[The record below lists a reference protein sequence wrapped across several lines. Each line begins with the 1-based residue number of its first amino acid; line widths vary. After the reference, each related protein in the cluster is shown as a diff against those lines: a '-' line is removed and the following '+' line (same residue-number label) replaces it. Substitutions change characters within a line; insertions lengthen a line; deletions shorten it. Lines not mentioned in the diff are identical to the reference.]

1 MTWRVS
7 GGLLMM
13 LGLAGC
19 QVRPLGQTPKPSTPK
34 PAFLEV
40 HVAADPKPGY
50 TVAVPARMV
59 PENERFA
66 SYVRVTKGEFRST
79 YGEYIAIKYRANVPD
94 KVMNAFMASR
104 DPMLTKDDED
114 LKQRARK
121 TTIVSEY
128 PKAPE
133 TVLQLTLR
141 RGEDLVDV
149 EYRAKSTL
157 FDASRDCN
165 LIVSTI
171 RKVRGRRQSPFV
183 GPLSDFGG
191 PPGEK

>member
-7 GGLLMM
+7 GGLLVM

-19 QVRPLGQTPKPSTPK
+19 QVRQIGQAPKPSTPK

-66 SYVRVTKGEFRST
+66 SYIRVTNGEFRST
-79 YGEYIAIKYRANVPD
+79 YGESIAIKYRANVPE

-104 DPMLTKDDED
+104 DAMLTKDEED

-128 PKAPE
+128 PKASE

-141 RGEDLVDV
+141 RGTDLVDV
-149 EYRAKSTL
+149 VYRAKSTL